1 MSNNNTNFELFL
13 NHIIYFIKRYDGVV
27 FSYIAH
33 FCFAIL
39 ILIIGR
45 AIARFISNQLKRIL
59 SNRHVDPTVVKFVSA
74 LSYYAI
80 LVMTLVAV
88 LGQLGVQTASIVA
101 IIGAA
106 GLAVGLALQGSLSNF
121 AAGVILIIFRP
132 FKVGETVVINS
143 QQGVV
148 DSIQIFSTSIITST
162 NELVVIPN
170 SQVVNSNIVNYTRLP
185 ERRLDLVVNVGYDS
199 DIQTVYQV
207 LKQAVDNTKNILTTK
222 ESTIRLDVLDASSM
236 NFNVLV
242 WTLNENYGAVKGELL
257 ENIKNGLTENNINIP
272 YPTMDVNV
280 NNKS

>member
-1 MSNNNTNFELFL
+1 MNFEDLI
-13 NHIIYFIKRYDGVV
+13 NNAIYIIEKYDGVV
-27 FSYIAH
+27 LSYIAH

-39 ILIIGR
+39 IFIIGR
-45 AIARFISNQLKRIL
+45 AIARFVARQLRKIL
-59 SNRHVDPTVVKFVSA
+59 TNRHVDPTVVKFVSS

-80 LVMTLVAV
+80 IVMTLVAV

-132 FKVGETVVINS
+132 FKVGETVIINNQKGVI
-143 QQGVV
+143 
-148 DSIQIFSTSIITST
+148 DSIQIFSTSIVTPT

-170 SQVVNSNIVNYTRLP
+170 SQVVGANIINYTRLP

-199 DIQTVYQV
+199 DIRKVYQV
-207 LKQAVDNTKNILTTK
+207 LKQAVDKTSNILTKK
-222 ESTIRLDVLDASSM
+222 EPTIRLDQLDASSM

-242 WTLNENYGAVKGELL
+242 WTTNANYGPVKAELL
-257 ENIKNGLTENNINIP
+257 ENIKNGLTENGINIP
-272 YPTMDVNV
+272 YPTMDVNL
-280 NNKS
+280 NTQS

>member
-1 MSNNNTNFELFL
+1 MNFEDLI
-13 NHIIYFIKRYDGVV
+13 NNAISIIEKYDGVV
-27 FSYIAH
+27 LSYIAH

-39 ILIIGR
+39 IFIIGR
-45 AIARFISNQLKRIL
+45 AIARFVARQLRKIL
-59 SNRHVDPTVVKFVSA
+59 TNRHVDPTVVKFVSS

-80 LVMTLVAV
+80 IVMTLVAV

-132 FKVGETVVINS
+132 FKVGETVIINNQKGVI
-143 QQGVV
+143 
-148 DSIQIFSTSIITST
+148 DSIQIFSTSIVTPT

-170 SQVVNSNIVNYTRLP
+170 SQVVGANIINYTRLP

-199 DIQTVYQV
+199 DIRKVYQV
-207 LKQAVDNTKNILTTK
+207 LKQAVDETSNILTKK
-222 ESTIRLDVLDASSM
+222 EPTIRLDQLDASSM

-242 WTLNENYGAVKGELL
+242 WTTNANYGPVKAELL
-257 ENIKNGLTENNINIP
+257 ENIKNGLTENGINIP
-272 YPTMDVNV
+272 YPTMDVNL
-280 NNKS
+280 NTQS

>member
-1 MSNNNTNFELFL
+1 MNFRDLINNSIF
-13 NHIIYFIKRYDGVV
+13 IIEKYDGIV

-39 ILIIGR
+39 IFIIGR
-45 AIARFISNQLKRIL
+45 TIAKFVARQFRKIL
-59 SNRHVDPTVVKFVSA
+59 TNRHVDPTVVKFVSS

-80 LVMTLVAV
+80 IVMTLVAV

-132 FKVGETVVINS
+132 FKVGETVIINN
-143 QQGVV
+143 QKGII
-148 DSIQIFSTSIITST
+148 DSIQIFSTSIVTPT

-170 SQVVNSNIVNYTRLP
+170 SQVVGANIINYTRLP
-185 ERRLDLVVNVGYDS
+185 ERRLDLVVNVGYNS
-199 DIQTVYQV
+199 DIQQVYQV
-207 LKQAVDNTKNILTTK
+207 LKQAVDKTSNIITNK
-222 ESTIRLDVLDASSM
+222 EPTIRLDQLDASSM

-242 WTLNENYGAVKGELL
+242 WTSNANYGPVKAELL
-257 ENIKNGLTENNINIP
+257 ENIKNGLNENGINIP
-272 YPTMDVNV
+272 YPTMDVNLT
-280 NNKS
+280 SQP

>member
-1 MSNNNTNFELFL
+1 MNFEDLI
-13 NHIIYFIKRYDGVV
+13 NNAISIIEKYDGVV
-27 FSYIAH
+27 LSYIAH

-39 ILIIGR
+39 IFIIGR
-45 AIARFISNQLKRIL
+45 AIARFVARQLRKIL
-59 SNRHVDPTVVKFVSA
+59 TNRNVDPTVVKFVSS

-80 LVMTLVAV
+80 IVMTLVAV

-132 FKVGETVVINS
+132 FKVGETVIINNQKGVI
-143 QQGVV
+143 
-148 DSIQIFSTSIITST
+148 DSIQIFSTSIVTPT

-170 SQVVNSNIVNYTRLP
+170 SQVVGANIINYTRLP

-199 DIQTVYQV
+199 DIRKVYQV
-207 LKQAVDNTKNILTTK
+207 LKQAVDKTSNILTKK
-222 ESTIRLDVLDASSM
+222 EPTIRLDQLDASSM

-242 WTLNENYGAVKGELL
+242 WTTNANYGPVKAELL
-257 ENIKNGLTENNINIP
+257 ENIKNGLTENGINIP
-272 YPTMDVNV
+272 YPTMDVNL
-280 NNKS
+280 NTQS

>member
-1 MSNNNTNFELFL
+1 MNFEDLI
-13 NHIIYFIKRYDGVV
+13 NNAISIIEKYDGVV
-27 FSYIAH
+27 LSYIAH

-39 ILIIGR
+39 IFILGR
-45 AIARFISNQLKRIL
+45 AIARFVARQLRKIL
-59 SNRHVDPTVVKFVSA
+59 TNRNVDPTVVKFVSS

-80 LVMTLVAV
+80 IVMTLVAV

-132 FKVGETVVINS
+132 FKVGETVIINNQKGVI
-143 QQGVV
+143 
-148 DSIQIFSTSIITST
+148 DSIQIFSTSIVTPT

-170 SQVVNSNIVNYTRLP
+170 SQVVGANIINYTRLP

-199 DIQTVYQV
+199 NIRKVYEV
-207 LKQAVDNTKNILTTK
+207 LKQAVDKTSNILTNK
-222 ESTIRLDVLDASSM
+222 EPTIRLDQLDASSM

-242 WTLNENYGAVKGELL
+242 WTTNANYGPVKAELL
-257 ENIKNGLTENNINIP
+257 ENIKNGLTENGINIP
-272 YPTMDVNV
+272 YPTMDVNL
-280 NNKS
+280 NTQS

>member
-1 MSNNNTNFELFL
+1 MNFEDLI
-13 NHIIYFIKRYDGVV
+13 NNAISIIEKYDGVV
-27 FSYIAH
+27 LSYIAH

-39 ILIIGR
+39 IFIIGR
-45 AIARFISNQLKRIL
+45 AIARFVARQLRKIL
-59 SNRHVDPTVVKFVSA
+59 TNRHVDPTVVKFVSS

-80 LVMTLVAV
+80 IVMTLVAV

-132 FKVGETVVINS
+132 FKVGETVIINNQKGVI
-143 QQGVV
+143 
-148 DSIQIFSTSIITST
+148 DSIQIFSTSIVTPT

-170 SQVVNSNIVNYTRLP
+170 SQVVGANIINYTRLP

-199 DIQTVYQV
+199 DIRKVYQV
-207 LKQAVDNTKNILTTK
+207 LKQAVDKTSNILTKK
-222 ESTIRLDVLDASSM
+222 EPTIRLDQLDASSM

-242 WTLNENYGAVKGELL
+242 WTTNANYGPVKAELL
-257 ENIKNGLTENNINIP
+257 ENIKNGLTGNGINIP
-272 YPTMDVNV
+272 YPTMDVNL
-280 NNKS
+280 NTQS

>member
-1 MSNNNTNFELFL
+1 MNFEDLI
-13 NHIIYFIKRYDGVV
+13 NNAISIIEKYDGVV
-27 FSYIAH
+27 LSYIAH

-39 ILIIGR
+39 IFILGR
-45 AIARFISNQLKRIL
+45 AIARFVARQLRKIL
-59 SNRHVDPTVVKFVSA
+59 TNRNVDPTVVKFVSS

-80 LVMTLVAV
+80 IVMTLVAV

-132 FKVGETVVINS
+132 FKVGETVIINNQKGVI
-143 QQGVV
+143 
-148 DSIQIFSTSIITST
+148 DSIQIFSTSIVTPT

-170 SQVVNSNIVNYTRLP
+170 SQVVGANIINYTRLP

-199 DIQTVYQV
+199 DIRKVYEV
-207 LKQAVDNTKNILTTK
+207 LKQAVDKTSNILTNK
-222 ESTIRLDVLDASSM
+222 EPTIRLDQLDASSM

-242 WTLNENYGAVKGELL
+242 WTTNANYGPVKAELL
-257 ENIKNGLTENNINIP
+257 ENIKNRLTENGINIP
-272 YPTMDVNV
+272 YPTMDVNL
-280 NNKS
+280 NTQS

>member
-1 MSNNNTNFELFL
+1 MNFEDLI
-13 NHIIYFIKRYDGVV
+13 NNAISIIEKYDGVV
-27 FSYIAH
+27 LSYIAH

-39 ILIIGR
+39 IFIIGR
-45 AIARFISNQLKRIL
+45 AIAKFVARQLRKIL
-59 SNRHVDPTVVKFVSA
+59 TNRHVDPTVVKFVSS

-80 LVMTLVAV
+80 IVMTLVAV

-132 FKVGETVVINS
+132 FKVGETVIINNQKGVI
-143 QQGVV
+143 
-148 DSIQIFSTSIITST
+148 DSIQIFSTSIVTPT

-170 SQVVNSNIVNYTRLP
+170 SQVVGANIINYTRLP

-199 DIQTVYQV
+199 DIRKVYQV
-207 LKQAVDNTKNILTTK
+207 LKQAVDKTSNILTKK
-222 ESTIRLDVLDASSM
+222 EPTIRLDQLDASSM

-242 WTLNENYGAVKGELL
+242 WTTNANYGPVKAELL
-257 ENIKNGLTENNINIP
+257 ENIKNGLTENGINIP
-272 YPTMDVNV
+272 YPTMDVNL
-280 NNKS
+280 NTQS

>member
-1 MSNNNTNFELFL
+1 MNFEDLI
-13 NHIIYFIKRYDGVV
+13 NNAISIIEKYDGVV
-27 FSYIAH
+27 LSYIAH

-39 ILIIGR
+39 IFILGR
-45 AIARFISNQLKRIL
+45 AIARFVARQLRKIL
-59 SNRHVDPTVVKFVSA
+59 TNRNVDPTVVKFVSS

-80 LVMTLVAV
+80 IVMTLVAV

-132 FKVGETVVINS
+132 FKVGETVIINNQKGVI
-143 QQGVV
+143 
-148 DSIQIFSTSIITST
+148 DSIQIFSTSIVTPT

-170 SQVVNSNIVNYTRLP
+170 SQVVGANIINYTRLP

-199 DIQTVYQV
+199 DIRKVYEV
-207 LKQAVDNTKNILTTK
+207 LKQAVDKTSNILTNK
-222 ESTIRLDVLDASSM
+222 EPTIRLDQLDASSM

-242 WTLNENYGAVKGELL
+242 WTTNANYGPVKAELL
-257 ENIKNGLTENNINIP
+257 ENIKNGLTENGINIP
-272 YPTMDVNV
+272 YPTMDVNL
-280 NNKS
+280 NTLS

>member
-1 MSNNNTNFELFL
+1 MNFEDLI
-13 NHIIYFIKRYDGVV
+13 NNAISIIEKYDGVV
-27 FSYIAH
+27 LSYIAH

-39 ILIIGR
+39 IFILGR
-45 AIARFISNQLKRIL
+45 AIARFVARQLRKIL
-59 SNRHVDPTVVKFVSA
+59 TNRNVDPTVVKFVSS

-80 LVMTLVAV
+80 IVMTLVAV

-132 FKVGETVVINS
+132 FKVGETVIINNQKGVI
-143 QQGVV
+143 
-148 DSIQIFSTSIITST
+148 DSIQIFSTSIVTPT

-170 SQVVNSNIVNYTRLP
+170 SQVVGANIINYTRLP

-199 DIQTVYQV
+199 DIRKVYEV
-207 LKQAVDNTKNILTTK
+207 LKQSVDKTSNILTNK
-222 ESTIRLDVLDASSM
+222 EPTIRLDQLDASSM

-242 WTLNENYGAVKGELL
+242 WTTNANYGPVKAELL
-257 ENIKNGLTENNINIP
+257 ENIKNGLTENDINIP
-272 YPTMDVNV
+272 YPTMDVNL
-280 NNKS
+280 NTQS